1 MKRRVA
7 TPISM
12 TPDDIITYGKAIKR
26 PVTIDKAV
34 IAYFQEKFGTVDS
47 EYKVGYAMTS
57 FIWFSVAKK
66 VVEAAAEIYELQPEE
81 LEALKRVYLRP
92 GDYSIET
99 D

>member
-1 MKRRVA
+1 MKGDGA
-7 TPISM
+7 NPTSM

-34 IAYFQEKFGTVDS
+34 IAYFQQKFGTPDP

-66 VVEAAAEIYELQPEE
+66 VVEAAGEIYELQPEE

-92 GDYSIET
+92 GDYSINT

>member
-1 MKRRVA
+1 
-7 TPISM
+7 M
-12 TPDDIITYGKAIKR
+12 TPEDIITYGKAVRR

-34 IAYFQEKFGTVDS
+34 IAYFQEKFGTVDP

-66 VVEAAAEIYELQPEE
+66 VVEAAGEIYELPPEE
-81 LEALKRVYLRP
+81 LEALKRVYLRS
-92 GDYSIET
+92 GDYIVK